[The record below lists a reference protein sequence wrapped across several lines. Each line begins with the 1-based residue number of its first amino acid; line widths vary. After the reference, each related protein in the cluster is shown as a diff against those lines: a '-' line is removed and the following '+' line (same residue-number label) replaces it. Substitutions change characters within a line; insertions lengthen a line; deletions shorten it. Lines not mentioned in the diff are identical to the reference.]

1 MRRWVGL
8 AVVATALL
16 GVPAAPGAEAEPDRQ
31 AKMRLLTKQAADLSK
46 AYRGEIVS
54 LEDTKSAAE
63 KASAR
68 VRKLKRD
75 LNSAEQ
81 QVVHFAQTT
90 YMGGGVDDTRLFTME
105 ASLGTIST
113 LVYLS
118 SEKTERLTSI
128 KWLIAQQKKAAK
140 DADAKIVKLQKDIKE
155 LQAKR
160 REVEARLAKYG
171 FQAPDAGTGL
181 TPRMITVRNAVL
193 QNFPMPFSYG
203 CLRPG
208 DPGEHGKG
216 RACDFM
222 MSSGGRL
229 PDAVAKERGDALAQW
244 CIDHASQY
252 GIMYIIW
259 QQRFYDMRTGTGWR
273 MMADRGSTTAN
284 HYDHVHV
291 SVL

>member
-1 MRRWVGL
+1 VRRWVGL

-31 AKMRLLTKQAADLSK
+31 AKMRLLTKQAAELSK
-46 AYRGEIVS
+46 AYRGEIVN
-54 LEDTKSAAE
+54 LEDTKKAAE

-75 LNSAEQ
+75 LNTAEQ
-81 QVVHFAQTT
+81 QVVQFAQTT
-90 YMGGGVDDTRLFTME
+90 YMGGGIDDTRLFTME
-105 ASLGTIST
+105 ATLGTFST
-113 LVYLS
+113 MVYLS

-128 KWLIAQQKKAAK
+128 KWLISQQKKAAK
-140 DADAKIVKLQKDIKE
+140 DADAKIIRLQKDIKE

-160 REVEARLAKYG
+160 RQVEALLAKYG

-181 TPRMITVRNAVL
+181 TPRMIGVRNAIL

-273 MMADRGSTTAN
+273 MMADRGGTTAN